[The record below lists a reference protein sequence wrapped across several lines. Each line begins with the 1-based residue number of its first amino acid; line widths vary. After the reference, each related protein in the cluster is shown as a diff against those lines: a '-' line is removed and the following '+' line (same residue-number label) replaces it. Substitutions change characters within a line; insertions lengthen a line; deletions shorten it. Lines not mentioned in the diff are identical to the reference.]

1 MKPPLY
7 DLVVLDLDGTILE
20 KEFEGGYSPRVRQA
34 IAAVQA
40 AGVPVTIAT
49 GRTLDFVRTQT
60 PLLGITTPVVT
71 TQGAVV
77 GDPVTGEVYYEADM
91 PLEVARAVA
100 QWADETGRVTIFYF
114 SNRDGTTTLY
124 QNREVWQPEVYDHWF
139 GAPRRIQPNL
149 SQLLAAGDHPPLKF
163 ISVND
168 AGAEPDLTPI
178 LQEQFGPSM
187 LMTRTHALL
196 IEGTAAGVDKGS
208 GLLHL
213 LERLQIPPQRVLAV
227 GDNENDI
234 PMLKLAGMGV
244 AMGQATE
251 KVKAVAQWIAPSIF
265 KDGAAVAMEKFVI
278 GDWGLGI
285 GG

>member
-1 MKPPLY
+1 MQPARY

-20 KEFEGGYSPRVRQA
+20 KDFPGGYTQRVRQT

-40 AGVPVTIAT
+40 MGVPVTIAT
-49 GRTLDFVRTQT
+49 GRTLDYVRTQT

-77 GDPVTGEVYYEADM
+77 GDPVSGEIFFEADM
-91 PLEVARAVA
+91 PLDVARAMA
-100 QWADETGRVTIFYF
+100 AWADATGRVTIFYF

-124 QNREVWQPEVYDHWF
+124 QNREVWAPEVYDHWF
-139 GAPRRIQPNL
+139 GTPRRIQPNL
-149 SQLLAAGDHPPLKF
+149 SALLAASDHPPLKF

-168 AGAEPDLTPI
+168 ASAEPDLTPL
-178 LQEQFGPSM
+178 LQEQFGPTM
-187 LMTRTHALL
+187 HMARTHALL

-213 LERLQIPPQRVLAV
+213 LEKLNIPPHRVLAV

-234 PMLKLAGMGV
+234 PMLKIAGMGV
-244 AMGQATE
+244 AMGQATD
-251 KVKAVAQWIAPSIF
+251 KVKAAAQWIAPSIIQ
-265 KDGAAVAMEKFVI
+265 DGAAVAMEKYVI
-278 GDWGLGI
+278 RDWGLGI
-285 GG
+285 

>member
-1 MKPPLY
+1 MKPPPY

-49 GRTLDFVRTQT
+49 GRTLDFVRSQT

-77 GDPVTGEVYYEADM
+77 GDPVSGEIFYEADM
-91 PLEVARAVA
+91 PLDVARSVA
-100 QWADETGRVTIFYF
+100 KWADETGRVTIFYF

-124 QNREVWQPEVYDHWF
+124 QNREEWQPEVYDHWF
-139 GAPRRIQPNL
+139 GTPRRIQPNL
-149 SQLLAAGDHPPLKF
+149 SELLAASDHPPLKF

-168 AGAEPDLTPI
+168 FSAEPDLTPI
-178 LQEQFGPSM
+178 LQERFGPTM
-187 LMTRTHALL
+187 QMTRTHALL

-213 LERLQIPPQRVLAV
+213 LERLQIGPERVLAV

-251 KVKAVAQWIAPSIF
+251 KVKAAAQWIAPSIF
-265 KDGAAVAMEKFVI
+265 EDGAAVAMEKFVI
-278 GDWGLGI
+278 GDR

>member
-1 MKPPLY
+1 MCMQPRAY

-20 KEFEGGYSPRVRQA
+20 KEFEGGYSQRVRHA

-40 AGVPVTIAT
+40 SGVPVTIAT

-77 GDPVTGEVYYEADM
+77 GDPVSGEVLFEADM
-91 PLEVARAVA
+91 PLDVARAVA
-100 QWADETGRVTIFYF
+100 AWADSTGRVTIFYF

-124 QNREVWQPEVYDHWF
+124 QNREVWQPGVYDHWF
-139 GAPRRIQPNL
+139 GTPRRIQPNL
-149 SQLLAAGDHPPLKF
+149 SELLASSEHPPLKF

-168 AGAEPDLTPI
+168 AGTEPDLIPI
-178 LQEQFGPSM
+178 LQAQFGPTM

-213 LERLQIPPQRVLAV
+213 LERLKIPPQRVLAV

-234 PMLKLAGMGV
+234 PVLKLAGMGV
-244 AMGQATE
+244 AMGQATD
-251 KVKAVAQWIAPSIF
+251 KVKSFAQWIAPSIF
-265 KDGAAVAMEKFVI
+265 EDGAAVALEKFVI
-278 GDWGLGI
+278 GQ
-285 GG
+285 

>member
-1 MKPPLY
+1 MQPARY

-40 AGVPVTIAT
+40 SGVPVTIAT

-77 GDPVTGEVYYEADM
+77 GDPISGEVFYEADM
-91 PLEVARAVA
+91 PLDVARAVA
-100 QWADETGRVTIFYF
+100 AWADATRRVTIFYF

-124 QNREVWQPEVYDHWF
+124 QNREVWQPAIYDHWF
-139 GAPRRIQPNL
+139 GMPRRIQPSL
-149 SQLLAAGDHPPLKF
+149 SALLAASDHPPLKF

-168 AGAEPDLTPI
+168 ASAEADLTPI
-178 LQEQFGPSM
+178 LQEQFGPTM

-213 LERLQIPPQRVLAV
+213 LERLQIAPQRVLAV

-234 PMLKLAGMGV
+234 PMLKIAGMGV
-244 AMGQATE
+244 AMGQATA
-251 KVKAVAQWIAPSIF
+251 KVKAAAQWIAPSIAQ
-265 KDGAAVAMEKFVI
+265 DGAAVAMEKFV
-278 GDWGLGI
+278 LGV
-285 GG
+285 

>member
-1 MKPPLY
+1 MKLPRY

-20 KEFEGGYSPRVRQA
+20 KEFAGGYSPRVRQA

-40 AGVPVTIAT
+40 SGVPVTIAT

-77 GDPVTGEVYYEADM
+77 GDPISGEVLFEADM
-91 PLEVARAVA
+91 PLDVARAVA
-100 QWADETGRVTIFYF
+100 EWADKTGRVTIFYF

-124 QNREVWQPEVYDHWF
+124 QNREVWQPAIYDHWF
-139 GAPRRIQPNL
+139 GMPRRIQPSL
-149 SQLLAAGDHPPLKF
+149 SDLLAASDHPPLKF

-168 AGAEPDLTPI
+168 ASAEPDLTPI
-178 LQEQFGPSM
+178 LQEQFGPTM
-187 LMTRTHALL
+187 HMTRTHALL

-213 LERLQIPPQRVLAV
+213 LERLKISPQRVLAV
-227 GDNENDI
+227 GDNDNDI

-244 AMGQATE
+244 AMGQATD
-251 KVKAVAQWIAPSIF
+251 KVKAAAQWIAPSIF
-265 KDGAAVAMEKFVI
+265 EDGAAVAMEKFVI
-278 GDWGLGI
+278 GE
-285 GG
+285 

>member
-1 MKPPLY
+1 MPTHAY
-7 DLVVLDLDGTILE
+7 DLVVLDLDGTIFE
-20 KEFEGGYSPRVRQA
+20 KEFAGGYSPRVRQA

-77 GDPVTGEVYYEADM
+77 GDPVSGEIFYEADM
-91 PLEVARAVA
+91 PLDVARAVA
-100 QWADETGRVTIFYF
+100 EWADETGRVTIFYF

-124 QNREVWQPEVYDHWF
+124 QNREEWQPEVYDHWF
-139 GAPRRIQPNL
+139 GAPRHIRPNL
-149 SQLLAAGDHPPLKF
+149 RELLAASDHPPLKF

-168 AGAEPDLTPI
+168 GSAEPDLTPV
-178 LQEQFGPSM
+178 LQARFGPTM
-187 LMTRTHALL
+187 QMTRTHALL

-213 LERLQIPPQRVLAV
+213 LERLKIAPDRVLAV

-234 PMLKLAGMGV
+234 PMLQLAGMGV

-251 KVKAVAQWIAPSIF
+251 KVKAAAKWIAPSIF
-265 KDGAAVAMEKFVI
+265 EDGAAVAMERFII
-278 GDWGLGI
+278 G
-285 GG
+285 

>member
-1 MKPPLY
+1 MQPPAY

-20 KEFEGGYSPRVRQA
+20 KEFEGGYSLRVRQA
-34 IAAVQA
+34 IGAVQA
-40 AGVPVTIAT
+40 LGVPVTIAT

-77 GDPVTGEVYYEADM
+77 GDPVSGEIFYEADM
-91 PLEVARAVA
+91 PLDVARSVA
-100 QWADETGRVTIFYF
+100 AWADATGRVTIFYF

-124 QNREVWQPEVYDHWF
+124 QNREVWQPAVYDHWF
-139 GAPRRIQPNL
+139 GTPRRIQPNL
-149 SQLLAAGDHPPLKF
+149 SELLGARDHPPLKF

-168 AGAEPDLTPI
+168 ASAEPDLTPL
-178 LQEQFGPSM
+178 LQEQFGPTM
-187 LMTRTHALL
+187 QMTRTHALL
-196 IEGTAAGVDKGS
+196 IEGTAAGVDKGA

-213 LERLQIPPQRVLAV
+213 LERLSIAPHRVLAV

-251 KVKAVAQWIAPSIF
+251 KVKTVARWIAPSVF
-265 KDGAAVAMEKFVI
+265 EDGAAVAMERFVI
-278 GDWGLGI
+278 GRI
-285 GG
+285 

>member
-1 MKPPLY
+1 MFMQLRAY

-34 IAAVQA
+34 IATVQA
-40 AGVPVTIAT
+40 SGVPVTIAT
-49 GRTLDFVRTQT
+49 GRTLDFVRSQT

-77 GDPVTGEVYYEADM
+77 GDPVSGEVLFEADM
-91 PLEVARAVA
+91 PLDVARSVA
-100 QWADETGRVTIFYF
+100 EWADRTGRVTIFYF

-139 GAPRRIQPNL
+139 GMPRRIQPNL
-149 SQLLAAGDHPPLKF
+149 SELLAASDHPPLKF

-168 AGAEPDLTPI
+168 ASAEPDLTPI
-178 LQEQFGPSM
+178 LQEQFGPTM

-208 GLLHL
+208 GLLQL
-213 LERLQIPPQRVLAV
+213 LEHLKIAPERVLAV

-234 PMLKLAGMGV
+234 PMLRLAGMGV
-244 AMGQATE
+244 AMGQATD
-251 KVKAVAQWIAPSIF
+251 KVKSFAQWIAPSIF
-265 KDGAAVAMEKFVI
+265 EDGAAVAMERFVI
-278 GDWGLGI
+278 GQ
-285 GG
+285 